1 MGRFVER
8 LKMALAGSLTEVKS
22 TRLTIS
28 FTFLRSLILM
38 VSNMTAANLIG
49 MRLLT
54 LNGET
59 FLERL
64 MVVLVGSPTEVKS
77 TRLTISL
84 NLKGSAR
91 LRKYLHGLNHKDSK
105 MMVQVLFGVLLQT
118 PNLDRFVERLK
129 MALAGS
135 LMVERSTRPTISS
148 T

>member
-1 MGRFVER
+1 
-8 LKMALAGSLTEVKS
+8 MALAGSLTEVKS
-22 TRLTIS
+22 TQLTIS
-28 FTFLRSLILM
+28 FTFLRSLILT

-64 MVVLVGSPTEVKS
+64 MVVLVGSPTEVRS

-84 NLKGSAR
+84 NLKGKER
-91 LRKYLHGLNHKDSK
+91 QRKYLHGLNHKDFRT
-105 MMVQVLFGVLLQT
+105 MVQVLFGVLLQT
-118 PNLDRFVERLK
+118 LSLDRFVERLK
-129 MALAGS
+129 MVLAGS
-135 LMVERSTRPTISS
+135 LMVEKSTRLTISS

>member
-1 MGRFVER
+1 
-8 LKMALAGSLTEVKS
+8 MALAGSLTEVKS

-28 FTFLRSLILM
+28 FTFLRSLILT

-64 MVVLVGSPTEVKS
+64 MVVLVGSPTEVRS

-84 NLKGSAR
+84 NLKGKER
-91 LRKYLHGLNHKDSK
+91 QKNYLHGLNHKDSRT
-105 MMVQVLFGVLLQT
+105 MVQVLFGALLQT
-118 PNLDRFVERLK
+118 LNLDRFVERLK

-135 LMVERSTRPTISS
+135 LMVERSTRLTISS

>member
-1 MGRFVER
+1 
-8 LKMALAGSLTEVKS
+8 MALAGSLTEVKS

-64 MVVLVGSPTEVKS
+64 MVVLVGSPTEVRS

-84 NLKGSAR
+84 NLKGKER
-91 LRKYLHGLNHKDSK
+91 QRKYLHGLNHKDFRT
-105 MMVQVLFGVLLQT
+105 MVQVLFGALLQT
-118 PNLDRFVERLK
+118 LNLDRFVERLK

-135 LMVERSTRPTISS
+135 LMVERSTRLTISS

>member
-1 MGRFVER
+1 
-8 LKMALAGSLTEVKS
+8 MALAGSLTEVKS
-22 TRLTIS
+22 TQLTIS
-28 FTFLRSLILM
+28 FTFLRSLILT

-64 MVVLVGSPTEVKS
+64 MVVLVGSPTEVRS

-84 NLKGSAR
+84 NLKGNER
-91 LRKYLHGLNHKDSK
+91 QRKYLHGLNHKDSRT
-105 MMVQVLFGVLLQT
+105 MVQVLFGALLQT
-118 PNLDRFVERLK
+118 LNLDRFVERLK

-135 LMVERSTRPTISS
+135 LMVERSTRLTISS

>member
-1 MGRFVER
+1 
-8 LKMALAGSLTEVKS
+8 
-22 TRLTIS
+22 
-28 FTFLRSLILM
+28 
-38 VSNMTAANLIG
+38 MTAANLIG